1 MERAPR
7 MEAGSAQETNRVKLS
22 AISNHKSS
30 EELVSASRTA
40 ATHLSQACLLLRRSA
55 CERAHDL
62 AGRLIPFVAEL
73 ESLPQS
79 EVQR

>member
-1 MERAPR
+1 
-7 MEAGSAQETNRVKLS
+7 
-22 AISNHKSS
+22 
-30 EELVSASRTA
+30 
-40 ATHLSQACLLLRRSA
+40 LSQACLLLRRSA

-73 ESLPQS
+73 ESLPKS